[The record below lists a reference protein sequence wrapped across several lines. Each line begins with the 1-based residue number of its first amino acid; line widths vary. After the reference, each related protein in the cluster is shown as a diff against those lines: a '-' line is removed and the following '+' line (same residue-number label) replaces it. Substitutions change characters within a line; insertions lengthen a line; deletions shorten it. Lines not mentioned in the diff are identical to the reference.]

1 MDTQESVQTEEV
13 IDRKDMLAQQF
24 EEAETAPV
32 NEDEPR
38 EAPKEQEPEA
48 KAEDSEPTDEE
59 PVWKRAPSS
68 WKRDYHEAWAT
79 ADPKLQ
85 QYAWQREEE
94 MRSGIAP
101 MQEKAKFAD
110 QIQQAIA
117 PYEQTIRG
125 LGIDTPTA
133 VKSLLEA
140 DNILRSAPPEQ
151 KRAYLAQLAQQYGI
165 DLSGVESQY
174 PSAPIDPTVFALQ
187 NELNNIR
194 GEVVGWKQQQEA
206 AQNQI
211 LLNEIDDFAQK
222 AEHFEAV
229 RPLMIG
235 LLNSGVA
242 NTLDEAYN
250 KALRLDD
257 NLFEQDQKGRQAQAE
272 AAKREAADKAAKN
285 AKAAAVSVKSST
297 PGVRTATKAQDRR
310 SLLLEQLDNM
320 SERF

>member
-1 MDTQESVQTEEV
+1 MDTQESIQNEDIV
-13 IDRKDMLAQQF
+13 DRKELLAQQF
-24 EEAETAPV
+24 DEAETAPV
-32 NEDEPR
+32 QENEQR
-38 EAPKEQEPEA
+38 ETA
-48 KAEDSEPTDEE
+48 KAEPEPEDAPEEE

-110 QIQQAIA
+110 QIQQAVA

-125 LGIDTPTA
+125 LGIDTATA

-151 KRAYLAQLAQQYGI
+151 KRAYLSQLAQQYGI

-174 PSAPIDPTVFALQ
+174 PSAPVDPTVFALQ

-194 GEVVGWKQQQEA
+194 GEVSGWKQQQEA

-211 LLNEIDDFAQK
+211 LTNEIDAFAQT
-222 AEHFEAV
+222 AEHFEAA
-229 RPLMIG
+229 RPVMID

-242 NTLDEAYN
+242 STLDDAYN

-257 NLFEQDQKGRQAQAE
+257 NLFEQIQKGQQAQAE
-272 AAKREAADKAAKN
+272 TTKREAADKAAKN

-310 SLLLEQLDNM
+310 SLLLEQLDNIN
-320 SERF
+320 ERF